1 MNNIKKLRK
10 FFRSF
15 MIDGYLVPKNDEY
28 FNEYVSQSNDRLKFI
43 SNFSGS
49 AGFAIILKNKNYL
62 FVDGRYAIQSRI
74 QSGKNFKII
83 TIPQKFP
90 KDVLKTEKKLK
101 IGFDPKLH
109 SEKQLNFLFNIK
121 NIILKPIN
129 RNLIDLFGLKN
140 QKIWLNPFFLFQKKM
155 LDKVQ
160 KKKS

>member
-1 MNNIKKLRK
+1 MNKIKKLRK

-28 FNEYVSQSNDRLKFI
+28 FNEYVRQSSDRLKFI

-62 FVDGRYAIQSRI
+62 FVDGRYSVQARI
-74 QSGKNFKII
+74 QSAKNFKIF

-90 KDVLKTEKKLK
+90 KKVLKTNKKLK

-109 SEKQLNFLFNIK
+109 TEKQLNFLFNIK
-121 NIILKPIN
+121 NIILKPISK
-129 RNLIDLFGLKN
+129 NLIDDIWSVRPKDLKSFLIFFILSILF
-140 QKIWLNPFFLFQKKM
+140 F
-155 LDKVQ
+155 
-160 KKKS
+160 